1 MTALDVG
8 PAAATD
14 HDPAALP
21 VCDEFPVQLELN
33 GERVVTLL
41 CTPSALTELALGW
54 LYCEGLIDSL
64 DEVLAVGGCDQLSR
78 MAVFTDAARP
88 LVQSEWRRVITSGCG
103 SGHAIDPAELAQLPR
118 VASDYTFPLA
128 RLEELMR
135 EVALGGPIKRAI
147 GGVHSAAL
155 IDQGG
160 ILAHYEDVGRHNA
173 VDKCIGRALLLGL
186 DLGRTALLAT
196 GRVSSEMAFK
206 ASRAGIPI
214 VASLNSTTSLAVQIA
229 GHVGVTI
236 VAKAIGRKR
245 LVYTRP
251 DRIVGLDEERGAR
264 GEGRGGVT
272 RRGAGPTED
281 EQ

>member
-1 MTALDVG
+1 MILTERQD
-8 PAAATD
+8 AANLIPVQPGA
-14 HDPAALP
+14 DPAGLP

-33 GERVVTLL
+33 GEPVVTLL

-54 LYCEGLIDSL
+54 LYCEGMIEGL

-78 MAVFTDAARP
+78 MRVFADAARP
-88 LVQSEWRRVITSGCG
+88 VAQSEWRRVITSGCG
-103 SGHAIDPAELAQLPR
+103 SGHAIDPAELAKLPP
-118 VASDYTFPLA
+118 VTSDLTFPLP
-128 RLEELMR
+128 RLEALMR
-135 EVALGGPIKRAI
+135 EVALGGPIKRAV

-155 IDQGG
+155 VDEGG

-173 VDKCIGRALLLGL
+173 VDKCIGRALLLGI

-206 ASRAGIPI
+206 ASRCGIPI
-214 VASLNSTTSLAVQIA
+214 VASLNSTTGLAVELA
-229 GHVGVTI
+229 RHAGVTI

-251 DRIVGLDEERGAR
+251 DRITHADEGKFAR
-264 GEGRGGVT
+264 
-272 RRGAGPTED
+272 D
-281 EQ
+281 S

>member
-1 MTALDVG
+1 MTVVDVA
-8 PAAATD
+8 PAAATV
-14 HDPAALP
+14 HDLAALP

-103 SGHAIDPAELAQLPR
+103 SGHAIDPAELARLPR

-155 IDQGG
+155 VDQGG

-229 GHVGVTI
+229 GQVGVTI
-236 VAKAIGRKR
+236 VAKAIGRR
-245 LVYTRP
+245 RMVYTRP
-251 DRIVGLDEERGAR
+251 DRIVGLAEGTGGRGAR
-264 GEGRGGVT
+264 GEGRGATTDG
-272 RRGAGPTED
+272 E
-281 EQ
+281 

>member
-1 MTALDVG
+1 MAIAE
-8 PAAATD
+8 PAARLDLFHLDGAGS
-14 HDPAALP
+14 LP

-33 GERVVTLL
+33 SERVVTLL
-41 CTPSALTELALGW
+41 CTPHGLTELAIGW
-54 LYCEGLIDSL
+54 LYCEGLIASL

-78 MAVFTDAARP
+78 MRVFTDTNRP

-103 SGHAIDPAELAQLPR
+103 SGHAIDPAELAKLPP
-118 VASDYTFPLA
+118 VTSDYTLSLA
-128 RLEELMR
+128 RLEALMR

-155 IDQGG
+155 VDARGL
-160 ILAHYEDVGRHNA
+160 LAHYEDVGRHNA

-196 GRVSSEMAFK
+196 GRISSEMAFK

-214 VASLNSTTSLAVQIA
+214 VASLNSTTSLAVTIA
-229 GHVGVTI
+229 RQVGVTI

-245 LVYTRP
+245 LIYTHP
-251 DRIVGLDEERGAR
+251 ERITGDAVE
-264 GEGRGGVT
+264 
-272 RRGAGPTED
+272 
-281 EQ
+281 